1 MRLAAG
7 NRDADAGSASSSVL
21 ESVSEDD
28 VDDDVLL
35 GGGDLGPGCA
45 GDSGLDGS
53 LSYVDPAL

>member
-7 NRDADAGSASSSVL
+7 KRDCDTGSASSSEL
-21 ESVSEDD
+21 ESEPEDED
-28 VDDDVLL
+28 VDVDPLL

-53 LSYVDPAL
+53 LS